1 MELALVLA
9 YAGFAALLI
18 AVPGPDWALVLGAGT
33 RPGLLAPVV
42 GGLGLGY
49 VGITTAIAVGLAPLV
64 TRTPLA
70 LTALSIVGAIYL
82 LFVGVGMLR
91 APVAELAATSLDGRG
106 SLASALR
113 QGSA

>member
-49 VGITTAIAVGLAPLV
+49 VGITTAIAVGLAPPSRARRWRSLRSASSERFICCSWV
-64 TRTPLA
+64 WGCSA
-70 LTALSIVGAIYL
+70 LPWLSWPPPVSTVGAHS
-82 LFVGVGMLR
+82 R
-91 APVAELAATSLDGRG
+91 RRSGRG
-106 SLASALR
+106 SA
-113 QGSA
+113 